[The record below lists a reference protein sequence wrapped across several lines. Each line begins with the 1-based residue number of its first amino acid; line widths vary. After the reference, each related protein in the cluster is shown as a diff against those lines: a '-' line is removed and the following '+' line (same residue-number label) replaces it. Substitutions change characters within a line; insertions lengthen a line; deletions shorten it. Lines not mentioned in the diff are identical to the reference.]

1 VLRREFSSFMSFAGE
16 VTVDADWE
24 GCSACSCFC
33 ERYCCLCCF
42 RGVFGLFMLSAS
54 EVAISRNEKVFFF
67 FFLQV
72 RLEAH
77 NRSLAFGDLS
87 IFLWP
92 VGNAILCGGA
102 VIPARR

>member
-1 VLRREFSSFMSFAGE
+1 MRVGRDVRLVHASASGIAVYAVS
-16 VTVDADWE
+16 E
-24 GCSACSCFC
+24 GCLDYSCFLQV
-33 ERYCCLCCF
+33 RL
-42 RGVFGLFMLSAS
+42 LFPGTRRSF
-54 EVAISRNEKVFFF
+54 FFF